1 MYDFL
6 ICRLLLA
13 DDLDLHSASEEEVQE
28 EVPEWSM
35 EDSENSEREE
45 DEDDGDSSPRR
56 LTKLKRN
63 PTRAS
68 STLSAV
74 SKPIG
79 KDAQDPMLDEDS
91 VTGNLILRFIYGVNG
106 LTDLHAEEES
116 DLDTRTK
123 PTSSTAA
130 SAANGMQW
138 DTCSLTGLFS

>member
-1 MYDFL
+1 MYKFL

-56 LTKLKRN
+56 LAKLKRN
-63 PTRAS
+63 PTRAG

-79 KDAQDPMLDEDS
+79 KDPQDPMLDEDS
-91 VTGNLILRFIYGVNG
+91 VTGNLILRFIYDANR
-106 LTDLHAEEES
+106 LTDFHAEEES
-116 DLDTRTK
+116 DLDTQTK
-123 PTSSTAA
+123 LISSTTA